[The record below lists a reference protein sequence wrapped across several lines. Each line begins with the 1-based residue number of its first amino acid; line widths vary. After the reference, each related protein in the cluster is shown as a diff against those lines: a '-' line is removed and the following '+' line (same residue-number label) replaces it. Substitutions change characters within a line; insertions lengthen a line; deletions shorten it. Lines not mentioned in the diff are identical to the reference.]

1 VFLAILDESCPFFIK
16 LPFKTSNMNKRQ
28 FLKTIGLSA
37 LSTPVFS
44 KSFHNTITKK
54 ENVSAEELAQDE
66 TFWKKIRADY
76 KLNPAFINLEN
87 GYYCISPTPIKTA
100 FTKNIDEVNLLGS
113 YYMRKMR
120 FPDNEKVRAK
130 LAEAAGCT
138 YEEIIVTRNTTESI
152 DTVIS
157 GYDWKPGDEAIMA
170 EQDYPY
176 MIQHFELMAQRYGM
190 TNKILS
196 VPMHPKN
203 DDEIV
208 KMYESAITTKT
219 RLLMV
224 SHIINITGQILPVR
238 KICDMAH
245 RHGVDVV
252 VDGAHAFGQFEYKI
266 SDLNCD
272 YYATSLHK
280 WLSAPLGAGFLYIK
294 KDKIKNLWA
303 MFADNGYPQ
312 DDIRRVVHT
321 GTPAVHTEIS
331 IMNALD
337 YLNFIGIKR
346 KEARLKYI
354 RNYWMERLKDVPNVM
369 INTPNDDARACGI
382 GNVGLKNMKPTEMA
396 EKLLANHKIW
406 TVGIEGQS
414 VFGCR
419 ITPNIYTSTAEL
431 DAFVAAV
438 KVLAKS

>member
-1 VFLAILDESCPFFIK
+1 
-16 LPFKTSNMNKRQ
+16 MNKRQ
-28 FLKTIGLSA
+28 FIKILGASA

-44 KSFHNTITKK
+44 RSLKNILNEK
-54 ENVSAEELAQDE
+54 ENIGAEELATDE
-66 TFWKKIRADY
+66 AFWKKIRADY

-87 GYYCISPTPIKTA
+87 GYYCISPTPIKNA
-100 FTKNIDEVNLLGS
+100 FFKNIDEINLLGS
-113 YYMRKMR
+113 YYMRKTR
-120 FPDNEKVRAK
+120 FAENEKVRTK
-130 LAEAAGCT
+130 LAEKAGCEF
-138 YEEIIVTRNTTESI
+138 EEIIVTRNTTESI

-157 GYDWKPGDEAIMA
+157 GYDWKQGDEAIMA

-176 MIQHFELMAQRYGM
+176 MIQHFELMAKRHGM

-203 DDEIV
+203 DEEIV
-208 KMYESAITTKT
+208 NMYESAITPKT

-224 SHIINITGQILPVR
+224 SHIINITGQILPIR
-238 KICDMAH
+238 KICDMTH
-245 RHGVDVV
+245 KHGVDVV
-252 VDGAHAFGQFEYKI
+252 VDGAHAFGQFEFKI

-272 YYATSLHK
+272 YYGTSLHK

-294 KDKIKNLWA
+294 KEKIKDLWA

-331 IMNALD
+331 ILNAIEYLD
-337 YLNFIGIKR
+337 YIGIKR

-354 RNYWMERLKDVPNVM
+354 RNYWMERLANVPNVN
-369 INTPNDDARACGI
+369 INTPNDDSRACGI
-382 GNVGLKNMKPTEMA
+382 GNVGLKNMSPTTMA
-396 EKLLANHKIW
+396 EKLLTNHKIW
-406 TVGIEGQS
+406 TVGIEGQN

-419 ITPNIYTSTAEL
+419 ITPSIYTSTQEL
-431 DAFVAAV
+431 DTFVAAV
-438 KVLAKS
+438 KILAKS

>member
-1 VFLAILDESCPFFIK
+1 MTFFFK

-44 KSFHNTITKK
+44 KSFHNTITEK

-66 TFWKKIRADY
+66 NFWKKIRADY

-87 GYYCISPTPIKTA
+87 GYYCISPTPIKKA
-100 FTKNIDEVNLLGS
+100 FIKNIDEVNLLGS

-196 VPMHPKN
+196 VPMHPKS

-245 RHGVDVV
+245 SHGVDVV

-346 KEARLKYI
+346 KEARLKFI
-354 RNYWMERLKDVPNVM
+354 RNYWMERLKDVPNIM
-369 INTPNDDARACGI
+369 INTPNDDSRACGI

>member
-196 VPMHPKN
+196 VPMHPKS